1 MMGEIGNKVKKI
13 EIEAIGRKSVYSGM
27 LVYIIKPHTCK
38 DGSEWSMQ
46 MGQTEGKSICENL
59 VCD

>member
-1 MMGEIGNKVKKI
+1 MGEIGNKVKKI
-13 EIEAIGRKSVYSGM
+13 ELGRKHVYSGM